1 MPEITL
7 DCKGLACPEPVLL
20 CKDCIDNQAPERFS
34 VVVDNDAS
42 KENVTRF
49 VNVKGYEV
57 HAEKKNGFWTLSCSS
72 SGPAKAPESREDP
85 APLAGWDLQEQEEK
99 VTVFIGSSY
108 IGTGDDELGAKLMLS
123 FIGTLPELGDQL
135 WRVIL
140 VNSGVKLAIEGSPA
154 LEKLQ
159 ALAESGVTILVCGT
173 CLDHFGLLE
182 KKAVGHTTNMLDVVT
197 SLQLAGKV
205 ITV

>member
-1 MPEITL
+1 MPEISL
-7 DCKGLACPEPVLL
+7 DCKGLPCPEPVLL
-20 CKDCIDNQAPERFS
+20 CKDRIDNQGPGQFS
-34 VVVDNDAS
+34 VVVDNEAA

-49 VNVKGYEV
+49 VNTKGYEV
-57 HAEKKNGFWTLSCSS
+57 HAEKQNGFWTLTCSS
-72 SGPAKAPESREDP
+72 SGPAEPVQSQKTPVPPIGRE
-85 APLAGWDLQEQEEK
+85 LQGQEEK
-99 VTVFIGSSY
+99 ITVFIGSSR

-123 FIGTLPELGDQL
+123 FISTLPELGTQL

-154 LEKLQ
+154 LEKLK
-159 ALAESGVTILVCGT
+159 ALADDGVTILVCGT
-173 CLDHFGLLE
+173 CLDHFGLLG

>member
-7 DCKGLACPEPVLL
+7 DCKGLPCPEPVLL
-20 CKDCIDNQAPERFS
+20 CKDCIDNQGPGQFF
-34 VVVDNDAS
+34 VVVDNDAA

-57 HAEKKNGFWTLSCSS
+57 HAEKQNGFWSLACSS
-72 SGPAKAPESREDP
+72 SGPAKAPESQKTTTP
-85 APLAGWDLQEQEEK
+85 VTGWEVEEQEEK
-99 VTVFIGSSY
+99 ITVFIGSSH
-108 IGTGDDELGAKLMLS
+108 IGLGDDELGAKLMLS
-123 FIGTLPELGDQL
+123 FLATLPELGNQL

-140 VNSGVKLAIEGSPA
+140 VNSGVQLAIEGSPA
-154 LEKLQ
+154 LEKLKS
-159 ALAESGVTILVCGT
+159 LADDGVTILVCGT